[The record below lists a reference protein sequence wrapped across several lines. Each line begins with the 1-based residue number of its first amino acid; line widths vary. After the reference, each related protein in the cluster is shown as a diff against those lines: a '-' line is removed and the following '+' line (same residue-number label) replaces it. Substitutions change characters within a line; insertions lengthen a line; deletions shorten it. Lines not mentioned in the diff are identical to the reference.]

1 MGAIYLDDTS
11 DGDDPYEKLA
21 GQLDEV
27 ISQLYAMREK
37 VSVLEE
43 LATQLAMHI
52 ADSEGK
58 AVGVLFDLP
67 RYKGDNI

>member
-1 MGAIYLDDTS
+1 LSGIYLDDKP

-21 GQLDEV
+21 GQIDEV

-43 LATQLAMHI
+43 LATQLATHI
-52 ADSEGK
+52 ANSEGK
-58 AVGVLFDLP
+58 AVGLLFDLP
-67 RYKGDNI
+67 QYKGANI